1 MDEVASRPLLLYKF
15 QRRVL
20 WLMDVYR
27 QGATG
32 RLAAYVDSKYKCHRC
47 IPKGWLTEITKEYEA
62 KFLEPVQTGL
72 TRVQIPVAPGA
83 PPAPVLSMASALAQL
98 RGRIYKKT

>member
-1 MDEVASRPLLLYKF
+1 
-15 QRRVL
+15 
-20 WLMDVYR
+20 MDVYR

-32 RLAAYVDSKYKCHRC
+32 RLAAYVACKYKGHRC
-47 IPKGWLTEITKEYEA
+47 IPKGWLTEITKEYES

-83 PPAPVLSMASALAQL
+83 RAAPPAPVPSIASALAQL
-98 RGRIYKKT
+98 RGRMYKKT